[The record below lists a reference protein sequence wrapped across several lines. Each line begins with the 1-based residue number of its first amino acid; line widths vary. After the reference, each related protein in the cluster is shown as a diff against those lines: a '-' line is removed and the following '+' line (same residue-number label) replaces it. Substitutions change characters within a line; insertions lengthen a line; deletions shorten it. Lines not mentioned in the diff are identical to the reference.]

1 MQKIKLKNK
10 KPLISITLMAR
21 DSGPILDE
29 LLKRLASQSVE
40 WSYELV
46 VLYFGK
52 GQNTLNR
59 LKKYNSKVIKI
70 KPDEFLYDK
79 SRDLVCGSASGE
91 YIVTISVDALPN
103 NSRWL
108 QELISPMVSG
118 KADVVQGELKCPK
131 YGDSNYPNFFYWE
144 NNYWQ
149 YYSSEGEDF
158 IKKYG
163 NLGFSCVNLAF
174 KKKVW
179 ENTGFTGVS
188 YCEDKVFQKRVFE
201 AGYISV
207 YSKNAVMLHAHS
219 YTNIK
224 KLFQRIANE
233 GLGWKNIGENYG
245 IRLLLKDIFRID
257 MHLLA
262 INAFLKKK
270 LKYNS
275 EIWFFFIRPIAL
287 YWGNKFLKTV
297 YK

>member
-1 MQKIKLKNK
+1 MKN
-10 KPLISITLMAR
+10 LISITLLVR

-29 LLKRLASQSVE
+29 FLKRLAIQEVK

-46 VLYFGK
+46 VVYFGK
-52 GQNTLNR
+52 GEETLKR
-59 LKKYNSKVIKI
+59 LKRHTSKIIKI
-70 KPDEFLYDK
+70 HPEEFHYD
-79 SRDLVCGSASGE
+79 SGRDLVCSIASGK
-91 YIVTISVDALPN
+91 YIVTVSVDALPA
-103 NSRWL
+103 NSHWL
-108 QELISPMVSG
+108 QELILPMVSG
-118 KADVVQGELKCPK
+118 KADIVQGKLRCPNP
-131 YGDSNYPNFFYWE
+131 GDNNYPNFFYWE

-149 YYSSEGEDF
+149 YYSSEGENF

-163 NLGFSCVNLAF
+163 NLGLSCVNLAF
-174 KKKVW
+174 RKKVW
-179 ENTGFTGVS
+179 EKTGFKDAP
-188 YCEDKVFQKRVFE
+188 YCEDKIFQKRALE
-201 AGYISV
+201 AGYTSI
-207 YSKNAVMLHAHS
+207 YNENAVMLHAHS

-257 MHLLA
+257 MHLLT
-262 INAFLKKK
+262 INALLKKK